1 MSKRRQTELKTTP
14 LNLSVHRWRD
24 ISSLRTQSES
34 KWNIHS
40 IQPFFPTLQLLFKTN
55 QLEFVREYGLRFDE
69 EVASIL
75 ESNRIHTSLQKEQTV
90 HLKTSMLLS
99 PFKWMEGEYGIDV
112 GLPTTI
118 EQSQVISSKIQ
129 NYHNSAYVGS
139 LIAGV
144 LSQSKCQHFPK
155 VFGIFTGFSK
165 NHTINISD
173 DYDDL
178 SDRSW
183 FVKNI
188 GKTFQLK
195 LADSIKS
202 TTDFNHTR
210 RSRHQLVM
218 GDTIELDGV
227 SELESTQV
235 TASMGDLQRIFHSE
249 EEDVSDH
256 ASESS
261 SVSTSYI
268 FEIESVDVDEEI
280 EEDDI
285 DENDIDEDEGEE
297 EFAWATFTNVPVQT
311 TVMEKCDD
319 TLFNLLMSDSDTNKH
334 LAWITQVIFA
344 LAYAQRNFG
353 FIHNDLHSNNV
364 MYVKTDQEFLY
375 YNCNGIFY
383 KVPTFGYLI
392 KIIDFER
399 GLISIRLS
407 GMKDSKFIMSDHFA
421 ISEEAGGQYNYGP
434 FYNPKYPEI
443 KPCPSFDLV
452 RLATSLFWDLFPE
465 GPYHEDY
472 NTNVLFC
479 MFKRWLTM
487 DDGSSIMFGKK
498 DPQADRYEG
507 FMIYKAIARYCR
519 ESAVPR
525 KELETL
531 KSIYMVESLPIG
543 TTWLSID

>member
-1 MSKRRQTELKTTP
+1 
-14 LNLSVHRWRD
+14 
-24 ISSLRTQSES
+24 
-34 KWNIHS
+34 
-40 IQPFFPTLQLLFKTN
+40 LLFKTN
-55 QLEFVREYGLRFDE
+55 ELESVREYGLRFDE
-69 EVASIL
+69 EIVSIID
-75 ESNRIHTSLQKEQTV
+75 SNRIHTSLRKEQAV

-99 PFKWMEGEYGIDV
+99 PFKWMEGEYGTEV

-118 EQSQVISSKIQ
+118 EQAQVISSKIQ
-129 NYHNSAYVGS
+129 NHHNSSYVGS

-188 GKTFQLK
+188 GKTFQLR

-202 TTDFNHTR
+202 NTDFNHTR
-210 RSRHQLVM
+210 RSRQQLLL
-218 GDTIELDGV
+218 GESTELNDV
-227 SELESTQV
+227 SELETTQIA
-235 TASMGDLQRIFHSE
+235 ASMGDLQRIFHTE
-249 EEDVSDH
+249 EEETSND
-256 ASESS
+256 AESESS

-268 FEIESVDVDEEI
+268 FEIESAEI
-280 EEDDI
+280 EEDEEDDI
-285 DENDIDEDEGEE
+285 IEDDLDEEDVGEE

-319 TLFNLLMSDSDTNKH
+319 TIFNLLMSDSDTNKH

-364 MYVKTDQEFLY
+364 MYVKTDQEFFY

-383 KVPTFGYLI
+383 KIPTFGYLI

-407 GMKDSKFIMSDHFA
+407 GMKESKFVMSDHFA

-465 GPYHEDY
+465 GPYHEEY

-498 DPQADRYEG
+498 DPQDDRYEG

-531 KSIYMVESLPIG
+531 KSIYMVESPPIG
-543 TTWLSID
+543 ATWLSID